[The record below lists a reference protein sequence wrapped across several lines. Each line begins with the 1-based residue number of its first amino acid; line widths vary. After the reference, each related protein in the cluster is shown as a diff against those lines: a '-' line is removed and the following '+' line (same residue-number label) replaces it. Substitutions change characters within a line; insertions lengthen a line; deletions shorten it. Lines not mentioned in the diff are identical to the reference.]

1 MKSKGRNVITGI
13 LVIFL
18 LFLAM
23 TACRRNMR
31 DSGGQDTQSVH
42 AEKGE
47 VYTIGVCV
55 YSQEDP
61 EMRMFMDYY
70 RDYTAQGFP
79 VKFYFSDKISSSEDE
94 LEFIDSME
102 KQGAQGI
109 ISFYGLDAAAAA
121 KRCEQAG
128 MYYMLGSG
136 TISDENYQAAAESEY
151 FLGTVGPDPDAE
163 YEAGKAM
170 GEYFASQGLKSYL
183 IVTVGAQKENF
194 MHLSRAEGILD
205 ALEESLGLQYGDSR
219 EALYDSQENA
229 VLDTGS
235 DEVSITL
242 CPGYLSSDEGVEN
255 LKAALE
261 ANHYDGVLCAASL
274 AGVMDQVLEKEKSQG
289 MDMHIGMVDCFSAE
303 NAQLVKA
310 DDPFGNPRLN
320 YVAGKYGS
328 MIGPAFAIMYNA
340 ITGHPEANS
349 SDGKAVRYYQGF
361 WTAKGRS
368 EFLEYYSY
376 TQDQYENAYSN
387 KDLMDVIY
395 EFNENTSAEDLKAL
409 TQSYTVEDVKE
420 RISLR
425 E

>member
-1 MKSKGRNVITGI
+1 MRKKGRNIITGI
-13 LVIFL
+13 LAIFL

-23 TACRRNMR
+23 TACSKRMQANGGR
-31 DSGGQDTQSVH
+31 DSRKVD

-70 RDYTAQGFP
+70 RDYIAQGFP

-94 LEFIDSME
+94 LEFISSME

-109 ISFYGLDAAAAA
+109 ISFYGLDPAVAAR
-121 KRCEQAG
+121 RCEEAG

-136 TISDENYQAAAESEY
+136 TISEENYQGAAESQW

-163 YEAGKAM
+163 YEAGRTM
-170 GEYFASQGLKSYL
+170 GEYFAGKGLKSYL

-205 ALEESLGLQYGDSR
+205 ALEEKLNLQYGGSED
-219 EALYDSQENA
+219 ALYTSEQNT
-229 VLDTGS
+229 VLETGN
-235 DEVSITL
+235 DEISITL
-242 CPGYLSSDEGVEN
+242 CPGYLSSDAGVEN
-255 LKAALE
+255 LEAALKDG
-261 ANHYDGVLCAASL
+261 NYDAVLCTASL
-274 AGVMDQVLEKEKSQG
+274 YGMMDKVLAKENSQNL
-289 MDMHIGMVDCFSAE
+289 DIQIGIVDCFSTE

-310 DDPFGNPRLN
+310 DDAFGNPKLN
-320 YVAGKYGS
+320 YVAGKYAS

-340 ITGHPEANS
+340 VTGHPEVNS
-349 SDGKAVRYYQGF
+349 SDGKAVKYYQGF

-395 EFNENTSAEDLKAL
+395 EFNEETSAEDLETL
-409 TQSYTVEDVKE
+409 TEKCTVDDVKE
-420 RISLR
+420 RISNR

>member
-1 MKSKGRNVITGI
+1 MKSKGRNVIKGI

-23 TACRRNMR
+23 TACRKNMQ
-31 DSGGQDTQSVH
+31 DSGGQDTRQVNT
-42 AEKGE
+42 EKGE

-94 LEFIDSME
+94 LEFISSME

-109 ISFYGLDAAAAA
+109 ISFYGLDAPAAAQ
-121 KRCEQAG
+121 RCEEAG
-128 MYYMLGSG
+128 MYYILGSG

-151 FLGTVGPDPDAE
+151 FLGTVGPDPAAE

-170 GEYFASQGLKSYL
+170 GGYFAEQGLKSYL

-205 ALEESLGLQYGDSR
+205 ALEEKLGLEYADS
-219 EALYDSQENA
+219 EKALYDSGENT

-235 DEVSITL
+235 DEVSVTL
-242 CPGYLSSDEGVEN
+242 CPGYLSSDEGVDH

-261 ANHYDGVLCAASL
+261 ADNYDAVLCAASL
-274 AGVMDQVLEKEKSQG
+274 AGVMDQVLEKEESQD
-289 MDMHIGMVDCFSAE
+289 MDMQIGMVDCFSAE

-310 DDPFGNPRLN
+310 DDRFGNPRLN

-340 ITGHPEANS
+340 ITGHPEANA

-387 KDLMDVIY
+387 QDLMDVIY

-409 TQSYTVEDVKE
+409 TESYTVDDVKD
-420 RISLR
+420 RISKR